1 MLDEKL
7 ARHKK
12 RKKRILTGILAIV
25 GVLAIAVTAFFTA
38 YVADCQIT
46 GSQYGQEEE
55 IENELF
61 STPMDQRF
69 FYQFFR
75 KLTHSQKQLNGVA
88 SYRMEFSPDLSV
100 KVIVTENPIIGA
112 VSWEHNRYYFDRYGY
127 VMAKNIDISSFF
139 DI

>member
-1 MLDEKL
+1 MDEKL

-25 GVLAIAVTAFFTA
+25 GILAIAVTVFFTA

-46 GSQYGQEEE
+46 GSKYGQEEE

-75 KLTHSQKQLNGVA
+75 KAVKWRGVL
-88 SYRMEFSPDLSV
+88 SYGVFSRSV
-100 KVIVTENPIIGA
+100 SKSDCHRKSNHRSCKLGT
-112 VSWEHNRYYFDRYGY
+112 
-127 VMAKNIDISSFF
+127 
-139 DI
+139 

>member
-1 MLDEKL
+1 MDEKL

-61 STPMDQRF
+61 STAYGPALF
-69 FYQFFR
+69 
-75 KLTHSQKQLNGVA
+75 
-88 SYRMEFSPDLSV
+88 LSV
-100 KVIVTENPIIGA
+100 
-112 VSWEHNRYYFDRYGY
+112 F
-127 VMAKNIDISSFF
+127 
-139 DI
+139 

>member
-55 IENELF
+55 IEN
-61 STPMDQRF
+61 
-69 FYQFFR
+69 
-75 KLTHSQKQLNGVA
+75 
-88 SYRMEFSPDLSV
+88 
-100 KVIVTENPIIGA
+100 
-112 VSWEHNRYYFDRYGY
+112 
-127 VMAKNIDISSFF
+127 
-139 DI
+139 

>member
-1 MLDEKL
+1 MDEKL

-61 STPMDQRF
+61 PRLWTS
-69 FYQFFR
+69 
-75 KLTHSQKQLNGVA
+75 A
-88 SYRMEFSPDLSV
+88 FS
-100 KVIVTENPIIGA
+100 
-112 VSWEHNRYYFDRYGY
+112 
-127 VMAKNIDISSFF
+127 ISFLES
-139 DI
+139 

>member
-25 GVLAIAVTAFFTA
+25 GVLAIAVTVFFTA

-61 STPMDQRF
+61 FHAYGPALF
-69 FYQFFR
+69 
-75 KLTHSQKQLNGVA
+75 
-88 SYRMEFSPDLSV
+88 LSV
-100 KVIVTENPIIGA
+100 
-112 VSWEHNRYYFDRYGY
+112 F
-127 VMAKNIDISSFF
+127 
-139 DI
+139 

>member
-1 MLDEKL
+1 MDEKL

-75 KLTHSQKQLNGVA
+75 KLTHSQKQLNGVL
-88 SYRMEFSPDLSV
+88 SYGVFSRF
-100 KVIVTENPIIGA
+100 
-112 VSWEHNRYYFDRYGY
+112 VSKGDCHRKSNHRSCKLGTQSILF
-127 VMAKNIDISSFF
+127 
-139 DI
+139 